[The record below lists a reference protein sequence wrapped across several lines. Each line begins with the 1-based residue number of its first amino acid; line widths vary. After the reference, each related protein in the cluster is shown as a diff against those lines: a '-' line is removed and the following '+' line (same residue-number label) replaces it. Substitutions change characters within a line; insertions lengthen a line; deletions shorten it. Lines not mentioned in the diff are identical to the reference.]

1 MSIQKKT
8 LPTKS
13 DKKTETTTENN
24 KAGKPSTEVGSS
36 DAVTPSFTIGGR
48 SSIMAD

>member
-1 MSIQKKT
+1 MAIEKKT

-13 DKKTETTTENN
+13 DKKTDATPQSN

-36 DAVTPSFTIGGR
+36 AAVTPSMRFGVQ
-48 SSIMAD
+48 